1 MNLKNE
7 KLTGVD
13 EDTNIRQENL
23 DILKMKHDQTQAQG
37 EADTLSK
44 ARNSVN
50 DFRMPNIQRI
60 LQNQEV
66 DQKGGRSLPGETDQK
81 MQNVYDKGSNTKTMR
96 MNFETGKG
104 SLHSS

>member
-1 MNLKNE
+1 MSPPTLKKEEFLHLKNE

-37 EADTLSK
+37 EADMSTR

-60 LQNQEV
+60 L
-66 DQKGGRSLPGETDQK
+66 
-81 MQNVYDKGSNTKTMR
+81 
-96 MNFETGKG
+96 
-104 SLHSS
+104 

>member
-1 MNLKNE
+1 LHLKNE

-13 EDTNIRQENL
+13 EDANIRQENL

-37 EADTLSK
+37 EADTSMR

-60 LQNQEV
+60 LQN
-66 DQKGGRSLPGETDQK
+66 
-81 MQNVYDKGSNTKTMR
+81 
-96 MNFETGKG
+96 
-104 SLHSS
+104 